1 MMCADMV
8 EVRWEDEE
16 NQPQKAL
23 ALLEDISP
31 SGACVQLEN
40 AIPLGTEVH
49 WDCPKQSFAGY
60 VRYCDYREIGFFV
73 GVEFSD
79 ACGGR
84 RRPLSHCICWIWK
97 GWCKDEKIAVRRMHL
112 PVFSQRRVLLDWS
125 LPKENSV
132 IRFCAALFAVPVL
145 FAASANQPP
154 GLLSDVV
161 DVSAD
166 FHDFTSTYFLAD
178 RLAAFDPATGAGS
191 LTWSRNQ
198 LYPRIAS
205 TIWSPCSSRSK
216 ASLPRPRICVNPS
229 LPFSIQFVS
238 PRTVRIRIKTGVVA
252 GPEAPSPMLVGEP
265 PHDNSWKMEKV
276 AGGYRYASVAGSV
289 TILENLGTSS
299 FATPRAACSPRP
311 STLPT
316 SPLRSIPRCHS
327 PSSAAPPITRAA
339 WPPSFRSRPMR
350 NCSAAANPSR
360 ASNKRGQKVVLWAT
374 TPTASKA
381 DACTS
386 RSRSS

>member
-1 MMCADMV
+1 LG
-8 EVRWEDEE
+8 DEE

-49 WDCPKQSFAGY
+49 WIAPNRASPAMCATAITGRSASSWESNSRTPA
-60 VRYCDYREIGFFV
+60 
-73 GVEFSD
+73 
-79 ACGGR
+79 GGR

-97 GWCKDEKIAVRRMHL
+97 GWW
-112 PVFSQRRVLLDWS
+112 QRR
-125 LPKENSV
+125 KNRREEN
-132 IRFCAALFAVPVL
+132 AFAGF
-145 FAASANQPP
+145 FAASRPVRLVASKGELRDPFLRGLVCRPRSVRRFRQSAAGPAQRRGGCKCRLPRFHKHLLPGRPSRRIRPSDRRRLPHLEPQPA
-154 GLLSDVV
+154 L
-161 DVSAD
+161 
-166 FHDFTSTYFLAD
+166 
-178 RLAAFDPATGAGS
+178 
-191 LTWSRNQ
+191 
-198 LYPRIAS
+198 PRIAFNNMEPVLQPFEGL
-205 TIWSPCSSRSK
+205 TFPGREY
-216 ASLPRPRICVNPS
+216 AVNPS

-276 AGGYRYASVAGSV
+276 AGATATRASPARSPFSR
-289 TILENLGTSS
+289 TLGTSS

-339 WPPSFRSRPMR
+339 WPPSFRCRPMR
-350 NCSAAANPSR
+350 NCSAAAILH
-360 ASNKRGQKVVLWAT
+360 AAG
-374 TPTASKA
+374 
-381 DACTS
+381 
-386 RSRSS
+386 